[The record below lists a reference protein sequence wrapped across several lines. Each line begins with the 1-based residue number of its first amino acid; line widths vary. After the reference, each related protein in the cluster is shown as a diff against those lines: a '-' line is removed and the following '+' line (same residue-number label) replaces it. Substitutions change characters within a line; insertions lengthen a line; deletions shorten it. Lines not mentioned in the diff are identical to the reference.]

1 MLKTL
6 SIMLFAVT
14 LISLVACGS
23 QEDPTPTPAPSTP
36 KPAATQPEPT
46 AIPTEIPPTDTPE
59 PTATSEPEAVEPE
72 ITVSPAGYWEGKIA
86 TSGIELAIN
95 VEFSE
100 GAGGL
105 AGTIDIPQQGA
116 AGLALEN
123 ITLAGDQLHFEI
135 AGVGAMF
142 DGTVTETG
150 IAGDFGQ
157 GAATG
162 TFELA
167 AAERVEESTEPAVDL
182 PYSVEEVMWEIDGT
196 VVNATLTR
204 PEGEGPFPAV
214 LMVAGSGPTDRDWN
228 SPLLPGSNGSAAL
241 LADVL
246 TRAGYVTLRYD
257 KRVTGPEAMA
267 NLEKLMGKLSMD
279 SHLKEVAGGMVF
291 LAEDAAVD
299 SQRIF
304 ALANSEGTLHALNY
318 QLQNPDTPFA
328 GLILAAPP
336 GRTMGELMRSQL
348 EPQLAAFPDPE
359 GLLALYDEAI
369 ERFLA
374 GEPMEPSP
382 DLPEGIQ
389 QLLLSLEAPA
399 NLPFA
404 RELFEVNPAAWLA
417 EIEAP
422 VLVLIGKK
430 DIQVDWQVDG
440 ARLEETAAGMENVI
454 FAYPDNANHVL
465 KYEEKAA
472 EELTAVD
479 AVNYNAADRVLDELS
494 VATILAWLLAQ

>member
-1 MLKTL
+1 
-6 SIMLFAVT
+6 
-14 LISLVACGS
+14 
-23 QEDPTPTPAPSTP
+23 
-36 KPAATQPEPT
+36 
-46 AIPTEIPPTDTPE
+46 
-59 PTATSEPEAVEPE
+59 
-72 ITVSPAGYWEGKIA
+72 
-86 TSGIELAIN
+86 
-95 VEFSE
+95 
-100 GAGGL
+100 
-105 AGTIDIPQQGA
+105 
-116 AGLALEN
+116 
-123 ITLAGDQLHFEI
+123 
-135 AGVGAMF
+135 
-142 DGTVTETG
+142 
-150 IAGDFGQ
+150 
-157 GAATG
+157 
-162 TFELA
+162 
-167 AAERVEESTEPAVDL
+167 
-182 PYSVEEVMWEIDGT
+182 
-196 VVNATLTR
+196 
-204 PEGEGPFPAV
+204 
-214 LMVAGSGPTDRDWN
+214 
-228 SPLLPGSNGSAAL
+228 
-241 LADVL
+241 
-246 TRAGYVTLRYD
+246 
-257 KRVTGPEAMA
+257 
-267 NLEKLMGKLSMD
+267 
-279 SHLKEVAGGMVF
+279 
-291 LAEDAAVD
+291 
-299 SQRIF
+299 
-304 ALANSEGTLHALNY
+304 
-318 QLQNPDTPFA
+318 
-328 GLILAAPP
+328 
-336 GRTMGELMRSQL
+336 MGELMRSQL

>member
-1 MLKTL
+1 MLKSFSIILL
-6 SIMLFAVT
+6 SVTML
-14 LISLVACGS
+14 ILVACGG
-23 QEDPTPTPAPSTP
+23 QEDPTPTPIPATATP
-36 KPAATQPEPT
+36 KPEPT
-46 AIPTEIPPTDTPE
+46 ATATEKPTEIPPTNTPE
-59 PTATSEPEAVEPE
+59 ATATSEPAEAEVA
-72 ITVSPAGYWEGKIA
+72 VSPAGYWEGKIA
-86 TSGIELAIN
+86 TSGIELIIN

-100 GAGGL
+100 GDGGL
-105 AGTIDIPQQGA
+105 AGTIDIPEQGA
-116 AGLALEN
+116 AGLPLEN
-123 ITLAGDQLHFEI
+123 ITLTGDQLHFEI
-135 AGVGAMF
+135 GGVGAMF
-142 DGTVTETG
+142 DGTVTESG
-150 IAGDFGQ
+150 ITGDFGQ
-157 GAATG
+157 GTATG

-167 AAERVEESTEPAVDL
+167 AAERAEESSEVAADL
-182 PYSVEEVMWEIDGT
+182 PYRVEEVQWNIDDT

-257 KRVTGPEAMA
+257 KRVTGPDAMA

-279 SHLKEVAGGMVF
+279 SHLEEVAGGVAL

-318 QLQNPDTPFA
+318 QRQNPDTPFA

-336 GRTMGELMRSQL
+336 GRTLSELMRSQL

-374 GEPMEPSP
+374 GEAMEPSP
-382 DLPEGIQ
+382 ELPEGIQ

-404 RELFEVNPAAWLA
+404 RELFEVDPAVWLA
-417 EIEAP
+417 EIESP

-430 DIQVDWQVDG
+430 DVQVDWQLDG
-440 ARLEETAAGMENVI
+440 GRLEEAVAGSENVT
-454 FAYPDNANHVL
+454 FVYPDDANHIL

-472 EELTAVD
+472 EEVTAAD